1 MKVMFIDLLLSTI
14 VAAFVT
20 LLMYVLRLVDSWSE
34 AFSTYATAVVVFMF
48 SSYYYHWIKKQ
59 ENKE

>member
-1 MKVMFIDLLLSTI
+1 MKEMFIDLLLSTI
-14 VAAFVT
+14 VAAFTT
-20 LLMYVLRLVDSWSE
+20 LLMYMVRLVDSWSE

-48 SSYYYHWIKKQ
+48 ASYYYHRIKQQ